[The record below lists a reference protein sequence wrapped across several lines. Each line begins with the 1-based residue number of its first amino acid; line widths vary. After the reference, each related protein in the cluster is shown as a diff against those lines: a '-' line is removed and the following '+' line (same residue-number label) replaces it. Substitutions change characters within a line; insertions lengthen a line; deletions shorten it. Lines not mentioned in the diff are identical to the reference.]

1 MRIFINIL
9 LFTLLISCSTDQLT
23 LKQYANHQVYFDKQ
37 QVIYPNNDF
46 SLLIPKNWYWK
57 VETYDNDKIILG
69 INAGSEPDKNG
80 FIDLISIIKL
90 KSFGGHISLKSE
102 FEYVLDLTKQRSKI
116 IECGESN
123 ILKQKA
129 YFIHAKSDSGTYGEA
144 EFISFILE
152 SKTKGV
158 FYYLDVSASQTS
170 ELKNNMAILIQ
181 SLKTFETQSIE

>member
-1 MRIFINIL
+1 M
-9 LFTLLISCSTDQLT
+9 
-23 LKQYANHQVYFDKQ
+23 
-37 QVIYPNNDF
+37 
-46 SLLIPKNWYWK
+46 
-57 VETYDNDKIILG
+57 ETYNNDKIILG

-129 YFIHAKSDSGTYGEA
+129 YFIHTKSDSGTYGEA